1 MTIWNPWRG
10 CHRKSEG
17 CLHCYIHKGDA
28 KRGVDTSL
36 IRRSDMYDLPSQRK
50 KNGEYRVAPGSTVY
64 VCFQSDFLIEE
75 ADAWRRECWQIMK
88 ERSDLHFIFL
98 TKRIERFMTCI
109 PSDWGNGYANVT
121 VGVSVENQ
129 RRADERLSILNDL
142 PIVHKNIILQPLISS
157 MDIRKYLKGV
167 ELVIVGGESDN
178 QARVLDYQWVLD
190 IRDQCIR
197 AGCAFEFRQCGTYF
211 RKDGVLY
218 KMKTKDLGWQ
228 ARKAGINYDPKEER

>member
-142 PIVHKNIILQPLISS
+142 PIVHKNIILQPMISS